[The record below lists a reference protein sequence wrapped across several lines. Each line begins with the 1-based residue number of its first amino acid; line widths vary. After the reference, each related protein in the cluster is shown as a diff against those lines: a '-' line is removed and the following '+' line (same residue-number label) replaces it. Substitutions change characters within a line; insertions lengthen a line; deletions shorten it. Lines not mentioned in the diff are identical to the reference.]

1 MDIVL
6 VTALCNHTF
15 RLPQVILDV
24 GVEVNGFGPAIAE
37 DGQGITGSVL
47 MIIFQDRQSINGNVN
62 ETSNELQ

>member
-24 GVEVNGFGPAIAE
+24 GVEESPG
-37 DGQGITGSVL
+37 L
-47 MIIFQDRQSINGNVN
+47 MIIFQDRQSINVN